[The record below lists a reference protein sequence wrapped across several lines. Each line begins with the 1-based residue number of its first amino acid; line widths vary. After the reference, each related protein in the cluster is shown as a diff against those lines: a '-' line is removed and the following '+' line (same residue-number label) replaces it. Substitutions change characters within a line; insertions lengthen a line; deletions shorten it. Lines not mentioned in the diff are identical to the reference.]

1 MMKTMLLPAGRIL
14 SLRAPAESVTSIVC
28 KDRVDLVSLESALD
42 DLEKQLE
49 AAAKAAK
56 SAISVLK
63 TAQASARVGN
73 LRDLQN
79 QLAEGRNAA
88 KRFAEAMA
96 QADQS
101 WTFEPGPYFAEGSY
115 LQELKEEA
123 ERAGLS
129 LFEKDGR
136 IYCFPMLLT
145 LSERDSAVVIDRK
158 LERRVRPRK
167 LVELLVARQR
177 RPQRFNAQKL
187 IDTLFE
193 AYSLRGHEIVREW
206 TPDTPGPGPVVPL
219 LRIYRQLT
227 PLPGSERDY
236 TKEEFARDIYLLDQ
250 QPDLRTK
257 DGRRFA
263 LPASTGTKAASRP
276 VTVVDHQGMERVY
289 VGIRFNK
296 E

>member
-1 MMKTMLLPAGRIL
+1 M
-14 SLRAPAESVTSIVC
+14 
-28 KDRVDLVSLESALD
+28 SLESALF
-42 DLEKQLE
+42 DLEGQLE

-56 SAISVLK
+56 AALAVLK
-63 TAQASARVGN
+63 KAQTSAKLGT

-79 QLAEGRNAA
+79 QLAEGRNSA

-101 WTFEPGPYFAEGSY
+101 WTFTPEPYFADGSY

-145 LSERDSAVVIDRK
+145 LSDRDSAVVIDRK
-158 LERRVRPRK
+158 IERRVRPRK
-167 LVELLVARQR
+167 LVELLTARQQ
-177 RPQRFNAQKL
+177 RPQRSSAQKL

-193 AYSLRGHEIVREW
+193 AYSFLGRHIGREW

-219 LRIYRQLT
+219 LRIYDLLT
-227 PLPGSERDY
+227 LLPGSDRDY
-236 TKEEFARDIYLLDQ
+236 AKEEFARDIYVLDQ
-250 QPDLRTK
+250 QPELRTK

-263 LPASTGTKAASRP
+263 LPASTGTKAASRR
-276 VTVVDHQGMERVY
+276 VTVVDQQGTERVY
-289 VGIRFNK
+289 VGIRFDK

>member
-1 MMKTMLLPAGRIL
+1 MGL
-14 SLRAPAESVTSIVC
+14 ESV
-28 KDRVDLVSLESALD
+28 LV

-49 AAAKAAK
+49 TATKAAK
-56 SAISVLK
+56 SALAVLK
-63 TAQASARVGN
+63 KAQTSARVGT

-79 QLAEGRNAA
+79 QLAEGRNTA

-101 WTFEPGPYFAEGSY
+101 WTFAPEPYFTDGGY

-145 LSERDSAVVIDRK
+145 LSGKDSTVVVDRK
-158 LERRVRPRK
+158 IERRVRPSELVK
-167 LVELLVARQR
+167 LLAARQK
-177 RPQRFNAQKL
+177 RPQRANAQKFL
-187 IDTLFE
+187 ETLFD
-193 AYSLRGHEIVREW
+193 AYLFLAPRVKKDWTLDFRGA
-206 TPDTPGPGPVVPL
+206 GPVVQL
-219 LRIYRQLT
+219 LRIYELLT
-227 PLPGSERDY
+227 LLPGSERDY
-236 TKEEFARDIYLLDQ
+236 TREEFARDIHLLDQ

-257 DGRRFA
+257 DGRSFA
-263 LPASTGTKAASRP
+263 LPASTGSRA
-276 VTVVDHQGMERVY
+276 VGKRLTVIDPQGTERIY
-289 VGIRFNK
+289 VGIRFDK